1 MKNTKDK
8 VNLVKD
14 SFSEAE
20 IIKYNSNY
28 LRGTIKKDLE
38 NTLTNGFTGDNYS
51 LIRFHGMYQQ
61 DDRDLRKERIEQKLE
76 PRHAMMLRCRI
87 PGGIVKPNQWLEID
101 RFSNKNTLYKTIR
114 LTNRQTFQ
122 FHGIFK
128 KNLKKV
134 HQMLEKIGLD
144 SFATAND
151 VNRNVICSSD
161 LMASKL
167 HKSTYEWARKISEYF
182 LPKTN
187 AYAEIWLDKKKIVLN
202 EKEPILGKTYLPRK
216 FKIAIAIPPNNDV
229 DVHANDIALIAIS
242 KEEKL
247 IGFNVLVGGG
257 LSIEH
262 NNTLTW
268 PSLATEFGFID
279 LPNILKV
286 LEAIVT
292 VQRDWGN
299 RYDRKNAKT
308 RYTLKKFGKTKF
320 INEVELRSETKF
332 QTIYPYV
339 FNNRGDKFGWSKG
352 INGKWS
358 FTLYIE
364 NGRLIEDYRK
374 IKSGLYK
381 IALIHDGDFRITA
394 NQNIIIYNIS
404 IDKKEDIEKIISRHM
419 VIDNVTELQKTSM
432 ACVSFPTCPLAMAEA
447 ERILT
452 PFVKEIDKIM
462 EKYNLMDES
471 IILRITGCPNGC
483 ARSLLSEIGLIGKS
497 LNKYNLYMGGNKT
510 GTRIPRLYGE
520 NYSLSKI
527 IEIIRPMI
535 KRWSLEKFS
544 KECFGDFIVRVKII
558 ESVSNFPNNF
568 WKK

>member
-1 MKNTKDK
+1 MNQKKNKI
-8 VNLVKD
+8 NSIISL
-14 SFSEAE
+14 FSEAE
-20 IIKYNSNY
+20 KIKANSNY
-28 LRGTIKKDLE
+28 LRGTIKKDLK

-61 DDRDLRKERIEQKLE
+61 DDRDLRKERMEQKLE

-87 PGGIVKPNQWLEID
+87 PGGIIKPYQWLEID
-101 RFSNKNTLYKTIR
+101 RFSNENTLYKTIR

-122 FHGIFK
+122 FHGILK

-134 HQMLEKIGLD
+134 HKMLALIGLD

-151 VNRNVICSSD
+151 VNRNVLCSSD
-161 LMASKL
+161 LMASNL
-167 HKSTYEWARKISEYF
+167 HKSTYEWAKKISEYF

-229 DVHANDIALIAIS
+229 DLHANDIALVAIS

-247 IGFNVLVGGG
+247 IGFNVFVGGG

-262 NNTLTW
+262 NNSNTW
-268 PSLATEFGFID
+268 PSLAVEFGFVN
-279 LPNILKV
+279 LLNVLKV

-308 RYTLKKFGKTKF
+308 RYTLKKFGKEKF
-320 INEVELRSETKF
+320 INEVEFRSKTKF
-332 QTIYPYV
+332 KTIYPYT
-339 FNNRGDKFGWSKG
+339 FINRGDKFGWSKG

-364 NGRLIEDYRK
+364 NGRLIEDYKK

-404 IDKKEDIEKIISRHM
+404 SDKKESIEEILFKYM
-419 VIDNVTELQKTSM
+419 VISNITELQKNSM

-452 PFVKEIDKIM
+452 MFVKEIDKIM
-462 EKYNLMDES
+462 EEYHLTNES

-483 ARSLLSEIGLIGKS
+483 ARSLLAEIGLIGKS
-497 LNKYNLYMGGNKT
+497 MNKYNLYLGGNKI

-527 IEIIRPMI
+527 IEIIKPMI
-535 KRWSLEKFS
+535 HRWSIERFF
-544 KECFGDFIVRVKII
+544 KECFGDFLVRVKII
-558 ESVSNFPNNF
+558 ESVSNLPNNF